1 MNPHKPGPGQQDLKY
16 AAELRAEIHE
26 KVLERVRLV
35 NPGIDSVIDPYRV
48 EDYFQWNWEY
58 PGAWYIYVA
67 IPEGYR
73 SRETFI
79 NFLVKNTLDHYQ
91 GPLLSTTLSGQK

>member
-1 MNPHKPGPGQQDLKY
+1 MNPEMPDPSEQDLKY

-26 KVLERVRLV
+26 KVLEKVRLV
-35 NPGIDSVIDPYRV
+35 NPYIDSVIDPYRV

-58 PGAWYIYVA
+58 PGAWYLYVA

-73 SRETFI
+73 GRENFI
-79 NFLVKNTLDHYQ
+79 KFLVKNTLDHYQ
-91 GPLLSTTLSGQK
+91 QQK

>member
-1 MNPHKPGPGQQDLKY
+1 MHTMNTDMPDPSEQDLKY

-26 KVLERVRLV
+26 KVLERVWLV
-35 NPGIDSVIDPYRV
+35 NPLIDSVIDPYRV

-58 PGAWYIYVA
+58 PGAWYLYAA

-73 SRETFI
+73 SREAFI
-79 NFLVKNTLDHYQ
+79 QFLIKNTLEHHQ
-91 GPLLSTTLSGQK
+91 GK